1 MNLKIRKCGNLNMM
15 KTGIC
20 NIYSPACPE
29 AERRIKSV
37 PLSFG
42 EGLDEA

>member
-1 MNLKIRKCGNLNMM
+1 MNLKIRKCENLKMM
-15 KTGIC
+15 KAGIC
-20 NIYSPACPE
+20 NICSPACPE